1 MAGVADKRGMET
13 VEVPPDCSTLS
24 HPPSATR
31 IAGRLGWPRAA
42 VIHQNAR
49 LTREPKAV
57 VMNLH
62 EYQAKDVFR
71 TYGIPVPTGR
81 VAATAE
87 EAVDAA
93 RALGGSLWV
102 VKAQVHAG
110 GRGKAGG
117 VKVARDL
124 DAVRAAA
131 AGMLGTHLVTP
142 QTGPEGLPV
151 GKVYVETGSEIA
163 REIYVSLTLNRERGR
178 IALIASAAG
187 GMDIEEVAH
196 KTPEKIL
203 SATIH
208 PAAGLQAY
216 QARELA
222 FGLGLSGTQITEFV
236 ALTAAL
242 YRLYMEKD
250 LSLLE
255 VNPLIVTK
263 AGSLL
268 ALDAKINVDANAV
281 FRHPELA
288 TLRDASQED
297 PMERRA
303 SEHDLNYVSLDGDIA
318 CMVNGAGLAMATMDL
333 IKLHGGAPANFLD
346 VGGGATSERVTA
358 AFELILSNE
367 RVRAV
372 LVNIF
377 GGIVRCDIIADGV
390 IKAVTKVGVKVPV
403 VVRLEGTN
411 AEAARDMLAKSG
423 LTITPAEDL
432 TDAARKVVALAKK
445 GKA

>member
-1 MAGVADKRGMET
+1 
-13 VEVPPDCSTLS
+13 
-24 HPPSATR
+24 
-31 IAGRLGWPRAA
+31 
-42 VIHQNAR
+42 
-49 LTREPKAV
+49 
-57 VMNLH
+57 MNLH
-62 EYQAKDVFR
+62 EYQAKQFFHA
-71 TYGIPVPTGR
+71 YGIPVPAGK
-81 VAATAE
+81 VAASAE
-87 EAVDAA
+87 EATAA
-93 RALGGSLWV
+93 AQALGGSVWV

-117 VKVARDL
+117 VKLARDL
-124 DAVRAAA
+124 PAVRAAA
-131 AGMLGTHLVTP
+131 AAMLGKRLVTP
-142 QTGPEGLPV
+142 QTGADGLPV
-151 GKVYVETGSEIA
+151 ERVYVESGSDIA
-163 REIYVSLTLNRERGR
+163 REIYLSLTLNRETSRV
-178 IALIASAAG
+178 ALIASAAG

-196 KTPEKIL
+196 KMPEMIL
-203 SATIH
+203 SVSMH
-208 PAAGLQAY
+208 PAAGLQPY

-222 FGLGLSGTQITEFV
+222 FGLGLSGTQIGEFT
-236 ALTAAL
+236 ALASAL
-242 YRLYMEKD
+242 YRLYVEKD
-250 LSLLE
+250 LSLVE
-255 VNPLIVTK
+255 VNPLIVTQ
-263 AGSLL
+263 AGALV
-268 ALDAKINVDANAV
+268 ALDAKINVDANAI

-288 TLRDASQED
+288 ALRDPRQED

-333 IKLHGGAPANFLD
+333 IKLHGGQPANFLD

-358 AFELILSNE
+358 AFELILSNS

-390 IKAVTKVGVKVPV
+390 IKAVKKVGVKVPV

-411 AEAARDMLAKSG
+411 ADAARAMLAKSG

-432 TDAARKVVALAKK
+432 TDAARKVVALARK